1 MGLSRGDRLDTV
13 NDRRV
18 QEKESVNPAVRNALS
33 VDVEEYYHAVVF
45 REATQGISA
54 HSFASRVVESVE
66 RVLALFARHEVR
78 ATFFILGEVA
88 AAQPALIQKIAAEG
102 HEVACHG
109 DRHELVW
116 HQTAQEFRA
125 DINRAKGLLEDITG
139 QAVIGYR
146 APNFSI
152 GRAQGWAYDILLEE
166 GFRYDSSVYPI
177 LHDRY
182 GHPGAPRFPYEIRRN
197 GHGGLIEFPIGTAR
211 FWGVNLPFG
220 GGGYFR
226 LLPLALIRYGI
237 RRVNAHEGQPIMFYF
252 HPWELDPDQ
261 PRPPMSWHHHFR
273 HYVGLRREAAKLSR
287 LLQHFRFSTARD
299 ILGIQ

>member
-1 MGLSRGDRLDTV
+1 MSPGIL
-13 NDRRV
+13 
-18 QEKESVNPAVRNALS
+18 NALS
-33 VDVEEYYHAVVF
+33 VDVEEYYHAMVF
-45 REATQGISA
+45 REGTRGIA
-54 HSFASRVVESVE
+54 ARSFVSRVEESVE
-66 RVLALFARHEVR
+66 RVLALLGCHEAR

-88 AAQPALIQKIAAEG
+88 AAHPAMVRQIEGEG

-116 HQTAQEFRA
+116 HQTPEEFRA
-125 DINRAKGLLEDITG
+125 DVHRAKVLLEDITG
-139 QAVIGYR
+139 EAVIGYR
-146 APNFSI
+146 APSFSI
-152 GRAQGWAYDILLEE
+152 GGGQAWAYDILLEE
-166 GFRYDSSVYPI
+166 GFRYDSSIYPI

-182 GHPGAPRFPYEIRRN
+182 GEPGAPRFPYEIRRN
-197 GHGGLIEFPIGTAR
+197 GHGGLIEFPIGTGHLL
-211 FWGVNLPFG
+211 GVNLPFG

-237 RRVNAHEGQPIMFYF
+237 QRVNARERQPIMFYF

-261 PRPPMSWHHHFR
+261 PRPPMPWHHHFR
-273 HYVGLRREAAKLSR
+273 HYVGLRGEEAKLSR

>member
-1 MGLSRGDRLDTV
+1 MVL
-13 NDRRV
+13 
-18 QEKESVNPAVRNALS
+18 NALT
-33 VDVEEYYHAVVF
+33 VDVEEYYHAMAF
-45 REATQGISA
+45 REGTNGLGDY
-54 HSFASRVVESVE
+54 SFVSRVEESID
-66 RVLALFARHEVR
+66 RVLALLCHQETR

-88 AAQPALIQKIAAEG
+88 AAHRAMVRKIAEEG

-109 DRHELVW
+109 ERHEPVW
-116 HQTAQEFRA
+116 RQTAGEFRA
-125 DINRAKGLLEDITG
+125 DIHRAKGLLEDLTG
-139 QAVIGYR
+139 QPVIGYR

-152 GRAQGWAYDILLEE
+152 DRGQAWAYDILLEE

-177 LHDRY
+177 LHDWY
-182 GHPGAPRFPYEIRRN
+182 GDPSAPRFPYEIRRN

-211 FWGVNLPFG
+211 FLGVNLPFG

-226 LLPLALIRYGI
+226 LLPFALIRYGI

-261 PRPPMSWHHHFR
+261 PRPPMPWRNHFR
-273 HYVGLRREAAKLSR
+273 HYVGLRGEEAKLSR